1 MKTLQNFICEAFNK
15 ANIKLVY
22 DDQISFTKA
31 FKKEANNLFGKDLLK
46 QKNINIDIYFDDI
59 ECVDPNNNL
68 TIKGVTCNGKMT
80 WSEASDKLI
89 EYFKTTY
96 KL

>member
-1 MKTLQNFICEAFNK
+1 MKTLQNFISEAFNK

-46 QKNINIDIYFDDI
+46 QKKINIDIYFDDI
-59 ECVDPNNNL
+59 ECVDPNNDS

-80 WSEASDKLI
+80 WGEASDKLI